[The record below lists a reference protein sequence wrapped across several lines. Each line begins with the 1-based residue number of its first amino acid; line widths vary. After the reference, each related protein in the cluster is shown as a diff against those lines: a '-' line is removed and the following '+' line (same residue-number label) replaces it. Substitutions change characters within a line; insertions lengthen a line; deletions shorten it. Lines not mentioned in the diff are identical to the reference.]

1 MKHYFL
7 TGASGAVG
15 SAIVPLLL
23 DDPDTHVRV
32 LLRADS
38 PEHLL
43 IRLEELCGFWELA
56 PDAEARRRIQ
66 PLLGDATLE
75 RFGLSAAEYGILTAD
90 TTHIIHCAASVRM
103 NDPLEHARRS
113 AVGSAEAILALAREL
128 ARRGTLHKLE
138 FVSTVGIAGKRPGI
152 LPETWIDE
160 PRAFHNTYEQTKA
173 EAERLIR
180 DVVEREHLPI
190 TVHRPS
196 MVIGDSRD
204 GRIIHFQ
211 IFYYICEILS
221 GRRTFGLSPDF
232 GNVQLDVI
240 PANWVAEAIVTAS
253 RSPETSGRIFHLC
266 AGPKGSPPL
275 KTLQTKVRT
284 TFRAHGVKLPPALT
298 IPRSW
303 FAALPRLAS
312 ILPSEAYRRK
322 LSTLP
327 IYMDYLADRQAFD
340 NKQYAHWIGLRGMQL
355 PDAMSFVPKALQ
367 YYLSLRY
374 ASPTTQ

>member
-23 DDPDTHVRV
+23 ADPDTHVRV

-43 IRLEELCGFWELA
+43 ARLEELCRFWQLA

-66 PLLGDATLE
+66 PLRGDATQE
-75 RFGLSAAEYGILTAD
+75 RFGLSPADYAALTAD
-90 TTHIIHCAASVRM
+90 TTHVIHCAASVRM
-103 NDPLEHARRS
+103 NNPLDDARRS
-113 AVGSAEAILALAREL
+113 AVGSTEAILALAREL
-128 ARRGTLHKLE
+128 AQRGSLHKLD

-160 PRAFHNTYEQTKA
+160 PRAFHNTYEQSKA
-173 EAERLIR
+173 EAEQLVRIAI
-180 DVVEREHLPI
+180 EIEGLPI

-196 MVIGDSRD
+196 MVVGDSRD

-221 GRRTFGLSPDF
+221 GRNTFGLYPYLGAAS
-232 GNVQLDVI
+232 LDII
-240 PANWVAEAIVTAS
+240 PVDRVAKAIVEAS
-253 RSPETSGRIFHLC
+253 QTQAAAGRILQLC
-266 AGPKGSPPL
+266 AGPERAMSL
-275 KTLQTKVRT
+275 RRLSSIIRA
-284 TFRAHGVKLPPALT
+284 TFREHGLRTPIPLT

-303 FAALPRLAS
+303 YAALPRLAALFNS
-312 ILPSEAYRRK
+312 GREHRKFSVLPLYMDHLANPQAFGNEAY
-322 LSTLP
+322 
-327 IYMDYLADRQAFD
+327 
-340 NKQYAHWIGLRGMQL
+340 LRWLTERGQVL
-355 PDAMSFVPKALQ
+355 PKADEFLPRVLD
-367 YYLSLRY
+367 YYLQARKM
-374 ASPTTQ
+374 Q

>member
-23 DDPDTHVRV
+23 ADPDTHVRV

-43 IRLEELCGFWELA
+43 ARLEELCRFWQLA

-66 PLLGDATLE
+66 PLRGDATLE
-75 RFGLSAAEYGILTAD
+75 HFGLSAAEYEALTAD
-90 TTHIIHCAASVRM
+90 TTHVIHCAASVRM
-103 NDPLEHARRS
+103 NDLLAQARRS

-128 ARRGTLHKLE
+128 ARRGTLQKLE

-160 PRAFHNTYEQTKA
+160 PRAFHNTYEQSKA
-173 EAERLIR
+173 EAELLVR
-180 DVVEREHLPI
+180 DAIERDHLPI

-196 MVIGDSRD
+196 MVVGDSRD

-221 GRRTFGLSPDF
+221 GRRTLGLYPDF
-232 GNVQLDVI
+232 GDVRLDVI
-240 PANWVAEAIVTAS
+240 PVDWIADAIVTAS
-253 RSPETSGRIFHLC
+253 RSPDTGGRIFHLC
-266 AGPKGSPPL
+266 SGPQPSPRL
-275 KTLQTKVRT
+275 MDLTKTVREA
-284 TFRAHGVKLPPALT
+284 FRARGLKVPTAIT
-298 IPRSW
+298 IPRAW
-303 FAALPRLAS
+303 FAALPRIAALLAS
-312 ILPSEAYRRK
+312 ERYRRK

-327 IYMDYLADRQAFD
+327 IYMDYLAERQGFGNAKYL
-340 NKQYAHWIGLRGMQL
+340 NWLMERGLQL
-355 PDAMSFVPKALQ
+355 PQAEAFLPVALKR
-367 YYLSLRY
+367 YLDVQEAR
-374 ASPTTQ
+374 ASAR

>member
-1 MKHYFL
+1 
-7 TGASGAVG
+7 G

-43 IRLEELCGFWELA
+43 MRLEELCRFWELA

-66 PLLGDATLE
+66 PLRGDATLE
-75 RFGLSAAEYGILTAD
+75 RFGLSAAEYAILTAD

-128 ARRGTLHKLE
+128 ARRGSLHKLE

-173 EAERLIR
+173 EAEVLIR
-180 DVVEREHLPI
+180 DAVEREHLPI

-221 GRRTFGLSPDF
+221 GRRTVGLYPDF
-232 GNVQLDVI
+232 GEVRLDII
-240 PANWVAEAIVTAS
+240 PVDWVADAIVTAS
-253 RSPETSGRIFHLC
+253 RSPATAGRILHLC
-266 AGPKGSPPL
+266 SGPQCSPRL
-275 KTLQTKVRT
+275 KDLTTNVRKA
-284 TFRAHGVKLPPALT
+284 FRAHGLRVPPAIT
-298 IPRSW
+298 IPRAW
-303 FAALPRLAS
+303 FAALPRIATILAS
-312 ILPSEAYRRK
+312 DKQRRK

-327 IYMDYLADRQAFD
+327 IYMDYLADRQGFGNVLYVEWLKARGLELPATTAF
-340 NKQYAHWIGLRGMQL
+340 
-355 PDAMSFVPKALQ
+355 LQ
-367 YYLSLRY
+367 AILARYLEERHGER
-374 ASPTTQ
+374 TGT